1 LHHEHQAGKA
11 ALIYAGMRQ
20 RRTTSQN
27 WGGLLIG
34 IYRHAQDGI
43 SETNMKDMKG
53 TIGEWS
59 GVEYFIASDRLS
71 NGVIP
76 STTDIF
82 FQDGWLKYP
91 GEEGS
96 KQAREADRFLYVLN
110 FYFWYLIRWISSPDI
125 HAVMVLFACNHW
137 LLVSKHRAGHTECS
151 NTSLASAWPLSS
163 VFRTLVFHRL
173 LDLFHRLD

>member
-1 LHHEHQAGKA
+1 
-11 ALIYAGMRQ
+11 M
-20 RRTTSQN
+20 
-27 WGGLLIG
+27 IG

-96 KQAREADRFLYVLN
+96 KQAREADRFLSVLN